1 MLPLSYGRSH
11 ASAALDMKK
20 RAYLCL
26 GSNLAGRR
34 QYLERALEEIRAE
47 GVEVTRVS
55 SLYESEPVDVTNQ
68 PWFLNCVAEVE
79 SDLMPLQL
87 LRRMQRVEQRLGRR
101 RGVRRGPRTI
111 DIDIL
116 LFGNHVVHT
125 PVLEIPHPRMTERR
139 FVLEPMRE
147 LAPQLRHPVSRRTMT
162 ELLSE
167 VRDRSRVERTAG
179 PDDARL

>member
-1 MLPLSYGRSH
+1 
-11 ASAALDMKK
+11 MKK

-34 QYLERALEEIRAE
+34 RSIERALEEIRAE

-79 SDLMPLQL
+79 SELMPLQL
-87 LRRMQRVEQRLGRR
+87 LHRMQRVEQRLGRR

-116 LFGNHVVHT
+116 LFGNHIVHT
-125 PVLEIPHPRMTERR
+125 PVLTIPHPRMTERR

-147 LAPQLRHPVSRRTMT
+147 LAPELRHPVSRRTMT

>member
-1 MLPLSYGRSH
+1 
-11 ASAALDMKK
+11 MKK

-26 GSNLAGRR
+26 GSNLAVRR
-34 QYLERALEEIRAE
+34 RSIERALEEIRAE

-79 SDLMPLQL
+79 SELMPLQL
-87 LRRMQRVEQRLGRR
+87 LHRMQRVEQRLGRR

-116 LFGNHVVHT
+116 LFGNHIVHT
-125 PVLEIPHPRMTERR
+125 PVLTIPHPRMTERR

-147 LAPQLRHPVSRRTMT
+147 LAPELRHPVSRRTMT

-167 VRDRSRVERTAG
+167 VRDHSRVERTAG